1 MAELALRSI
10 NDRISRLSI
19 ILFDL
24 PRFAVW
30 YKECGSCSRRRSRY
44 LGKAMK
50 SDMQLRQDV
59 EYELDWDAGIDARN
73 IAVTAKNG
81 VVTLA
86 GEVRNFNEKWHAED
100 IAKRIADVAGV
111 ASEIEIKLLDER
123 TDTDIAEAATLA
135 IQLDSRLPSDRIKVV
150 VKHGWITLE
159 GEAISTTRN
168 RLLKVRFV
176 TWRA

>member
-1 MAELALRSI
+1 
-10 NDRISRLSI
+10 
-19 ILFDL
+19 
-24 PRFAVW
+24 
-30 YKECGSCSRRRSRY
+30 
-44 LGKAMK
+44 MK

-73 IAVTAKNG
+73 IAATAKNG